1 MTLEFVITSEDPKL
15 NKGLM
20 VALERADKLALA
32 YSGGSVFERV
42 YFTETESVAVIKE
55 GSRTEARHR
64 MERAMRAKVPYA
76 KDVGLKMFLRETE
89 AQEDG
94 KENSKVPGV

>member
-1 MTLEFVITSEDPKL
+1 MVLEFVVTSEDPKL

-20 VALERADKLALA
+20 IALERADKLALA

-42 YFTETESVAVIKE
+42 YFTETEAVAVIKE
-55 GSRTEARHR
+55 GCQTEARHR
-64 MERAMRAKVPYA
+64 MEKAMRSKVPYA

-89 AQEDG
+89 APKDG
-94 KENSKVPGV
+94 KEGSEIPGN